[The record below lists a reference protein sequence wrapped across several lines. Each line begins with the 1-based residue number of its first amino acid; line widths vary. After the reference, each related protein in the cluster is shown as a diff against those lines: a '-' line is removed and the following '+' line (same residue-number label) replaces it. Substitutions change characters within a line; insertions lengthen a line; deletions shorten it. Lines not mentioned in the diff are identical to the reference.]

1 MTEPQSLSVTFAPGT
16 RAACA
21 TSTMVL
27 LVDRPLSDELVLR
40 AWESMSRGD
49 EAAQIVDILMTDGM
63 IHAPHFALVALP
75 DHHTT
80 RIVVRGSLS
89 VLGVEEGGEFHTSG
103 GSLLTDE
110 SRGRLVRA
118 RITAEAI
125 TRTLQRVKAGDDL
138 QEKVALRELLAH
150 AAGVFARQYEDLT
163 ESGFAE
169 LHDSHV
175 PEHALG

>member
-118 RITAEAI
+118 RITAEV
-125 TRTLQRVKAGDDL
+125 TDDPAMFHTSL
-138 QEKVALRELLAH
+138 AREFELVRSHFGFTGEELRSI
-150 AAGVFARQYEDLT
+150 ARNAWDYRF
-163 ESGFAE
+163 SKGA
-169 LHDSHV
+169 
-175 PEHALG
+175 